1 MCDVHCPR
9 FVTTGKIFSVLH
21 FHVVVSALSVVRSS
35 DSDGSFGDSLAMRF
49 VLELADAFR
58 KQKKSVKP
66 RGRVVLWPNSP
77 ALVVLALCVRLHVV
91 LALEPLGAFDT
102 VVATEARQ
110 IFSILGFF
118 VLFKMTGRVEI
129 TTDLVEASAEKL
141 AHTQIHQMSIEGR
154 TYLVMRLHLTL
165 CLLRAPIL
173 TASLQYL

>member
-49 VLELADAFR
+49 VLELADA
-58 KQKKSVKP
+58 
-66 RGRVVLWPNSP
+66 